1 MFYSTTDGQ
10 YINEGQAFTI
20 SGIQYPNNWLNLSTP
35 EEKLAIGLEE
45 VIATNQPANNQYYWV
60 SSTLD
65 KATLTYINTPKD
77 LDQVKTNSVSQI
89 NATAYSLLFPS
100 DWMVVKATETSTP
113 INPVWNTYR
122 ANVRATADQTRTAVT
137 VAVDVDAVANI
148 MGSIVWPKSPN
159 EVVKEVVEVVAK
171 ISQVTA
177 ENVEI
182 AVETPIVTVEETQT
196 TQTEVVNEQL

>member
-1 MFYSTTDGQ
+1 MFYSTIDGQ

-20 SGIQYPNNWLNLSTP
+20 GGIQYPANWLNLSTP

-45 VIATNQPANNQYYWV
+45 VIATNQPANDQYYWV

-65 KATLTYINTPKD
+65 KATLTYTNTPKD

-113 INPVWNTYR
+113 INPDWNTYR
-122 ANVRATADQTRTAVT
+122 ANVRATADQNRTAVT
-137 VAVDVDAVANI
+137 VAVDVNEVASI

-159 EVVKEVVEVVAK
+159 EVTKEVVEAVVEVP
-171 ISQVTA
+171 QVTA
-177 ENVEI
+177 ETVEA
-182 AVETPIVTVEETQT
+182 AVEAPVVTVEAAQT